1 MRVALELEF
10 PDEKAALFVRLLQ
23 SLPPGLT
30 ARFSRPKPGQLT
42 DLAETESTGLTSAEE
57 KQLMHELFGAWKSDV
72 SGEEMVREIYDARH
86 SDHRDVEL

>member
-30 ARFSRPKPGQLT
+30 VHFSRPKPGQST
-42 DLAETESTGLTSAEE
+42 AFAEAEATELNAAEE
-57 KQLMHELFGAWKSDV
+57 KLLMHELFGAWKSDV
-72 SGEEMVREIYDARH
+72 SGEEMVREIYDARQ
-86 SDHRDVEL
+86 SDHRDVAL

>member
-1 MRVALELEF
+1 MRVSLELEF

-30 ARFSRPKPGQLT
+30 ARFSCPRPGQST
-42 DLAETESTGLTSAEE
+42 DFAEAESTELTAAEE
-57 KQLMHELFGAWKSDV
+57 KQLLHELFGAWKSDV
-72 SGEEMVREIYDARH
+72 SGEEMVREIYDARQ

>member
-30 ARFSRPKPGQLT
+30 AHFSRPKPGQSSEFDEVEPTVL
-42 DLAETESTGLTSAEE
+42 SGAEE
-57 KQLMHELFGAWKSDV
+57 KLLLHELFGAWKSDV
-72 SGEEMVREIYDARH
+72 SGEEMVREIYDARQ
-86 SDHRDVEL
+86 SDHREVEI